1 MRKNR
6 KFVDRS
12 FHATKRLT
20 IMKQATD
27 HNSDSFLNDEQ
38 RAAATYSGRNLL
50 VLAGAGTGKTRTII
64 ARARHLL
71 ESGVQPSRLLI
82 LSFTRKSAKE
92 IVNRLQSSISQD
104 ARQLH
109 GQTFHSWC
117 MEMIERN
124 PAVFNF
130 GKFSVIDEED
140 RESAFRLVC
149 GRHFKKS
156 NFIEAKQLAEVYSY
170 AVNARCNLST
180 ALGRRLFNGQMD
192 EDTRK
197 KILTRLPVF
206 QDVIKK
212 YIAFKSERHYLD
224 YDDILHKVAVGLK
237 KNPAAA
243 AFIAGAYDHI
253 LIDEM
258 QDTNP
263 LQYLLL
269 ESFWNQCNLFCV
281 GDDAQSIYGFRGA
294 DFQSIHHF
302 TEVVPDAKV
311 LKLTTNY
318 RSTQE
323 ILDLSNWLLDRSP
336 LVYDKHLVASRG
348 AGIKPVLAHFHEE
361 WDQAR
366 DIVMRIKN
374 SQGEEGASYADNMV
388 LSRSNWGLRSVEA
401 CLVEAQIPYVIYGGT
416 SLMASAHIRDIVAA
430 LRIVANPRDELA
442 WQRYLCLFPRIG
454 EITAAKIIDRVL
466 EKDTLGECLEELT
479 SNAVL
484 DPSAALTLAAIKKVE
499 VEVNL
504 AVAEAL
510 KGLTAILRQKYR
522 DDWERRRPDVVLL
535 EKIGEASESLTA
547 FIADYIL
554 DPSLSTAVKNES
566 DATNCVVL
574 TTIHSAKGLEAK
586 NCYLVN
592 VNYNQYPSPK
602 AVANGEN
609 AIEEDRRCLYV
620 ALTRAKDRLV
630 IYRNHHATQV
640 AEDRYTRELDMTHL
654 YFLNNLPTSLYTFED
669 ITDTKHSWDTYRGA
683 GISLS
688 DCDDF
693 DFS

>member
-1 MRKNR
+1 M
-6 KFVDRS
+6 FS
-12 FHATKRLT
+12 P
-20 IMKQATD
+20 MKLYI
-27 HNSDSFLNDEQ
+27 SIPI
-38 RAAATYSGRNLL
+38 SGRPLHEAKYHAECIKAAL
-50 VLAGAGTGKTRTII
+50 TPHGHECITPFDVCPEPGKT
-64 ARARHLL
+64 
-71 ESGVQPSRLLI
+71 
-82 LSFTRKSAKE
+82 
-92 IVNRLQSSISQD
+92 
-104 ARQLH
+104 
-109 GQTFHSWC
+109 
-117 MEMIERN
+117 
-124 PAVFNF
+124 
-130 GKFSVIDEED
+130 
-140 RESAFRLVC
+140 
-149 GRHFKKS
+149 
-156 NFIEAKQLAEVYSY
+156 
-170 AVNARCNLST
+170 
-180 ALGRRLFNGQMD
+180 
-192 EDTRK
+192 
-197 KILTRLPVF
+197 
-206 QDVIKK
+206 
-212 YIAFKSERHYLD
+212 
-224 YDDILHKVAVGLK
+224 
-237 KNPAAA
+237 
-243 AFIAGAYDHI
+243 
-253 LIDEM
+253 
-258 QDTNP
+258 
-263 LQYLLL
+263 
-269 ESFWNQCNLFCV
+269 
-281 GDDAQSIYGFRGA
+281 YGYYMG
-294 DFQSIHHF
+294 
-302 TEVVPDAKV
+302 
-311 LKLTTNY
+311 
-318 RSTQE
+318 
-323 ILDLSNWLLDRSP
+323 
-336 LVYDKHLVASRG
+336 
-348 AGIKPVLAHFHEE
+348 
-361 WDQAR
+361 
-366 DIVMRIKN
+366 
-374 SQGEEGASYADNMV
+374 
-388 LSRSNWGLRSVEA
+388 
-401 CLVEAQIPYVIYGGT
+401 
-416 SLMASAHIRDIVAA
+416 RDIVAA

-484 DPSAALTLAAIKKVE
+484 DPSAAITLAAIKKVE

-630 IYRNHHATQV
+630 IYRNHRATQV